1 MPWFDRA
8 TSRLPRNSVLGSCT
22 DGLEQ
27 QLALLVSPL
36 QGRASP
42 AALRGQSTDSGKAS
56 PGKLTVALILERL
69 PVVTPEPSA
78 WAVEHHKW
86 LSDLDNRKR
95 AEKPRHWIDTEK
107 EADEVTSAR
116 QWQAADRTTD
126 ADRSNDTKSLW
137 RCLDQ
142 RLYFVIGGNGKPFS
156 FPERH
161 HAAGETMRA
170 AAERVL
176 QESAQPEAA
185 LQTYFL
191 GNGPICH
198 WARNDSPLFFHKA
211 QLIRGSLTSAASS
224 TDYAWLSKAEV
235 LAQTRDDVLRDLFDK
250 VL

>member
-1 MPWFDRA
+1 MHAAHSLFQPVQDHIQD
-8 TSRLPRNSVLGSCT
+8 SDNVSVQPIS
-22 DGLEQ
+22 
-27 QLALLVSPL
+27 ALTFFPT
-36 QGRASP
+36 
-42 AALRGQSTDSGKAS
+42 AAC
-56 PGKLTVALILERL
+56 IL
-69 PVVTPEPSA
+69 
-78 WAVEHHKW
+78 
-86 LSDLDNRKR
+86 
-95 AEKPRHWIDTEK
+95 
-107 EADEVTSAR
+107 
-116 QWQAADRTTD
+116 
-126 ADRSNDTKSLW
+126 
-137 RCLDQ
+137 RCLA
-142 RLYFVIGGNGKPFS
+142 YAAGKPFS

-235 LAQTRDDVLRDLFDK
+235 LAQTCDDVLRDLFDK